1 MLLNL
6 KKAKSSLTTL
16 CGLKLDQTEAD
27 FSGRGLIAQD
37 AKLLAPEIAVRP
49 SVTSVSVMGIG
60 S

>member
-27 FSGRGLIAQD
+27 FSGWGLIAQD
-37 AKLLAPEIAVRP
+37 AKLLAPEIAVRA
-49 SVTSVSVMGIG
+49 SLTSVRAFRNS
-60 S
+60 